1 MNTTALSNHLL
12 ISHCYL
18 YVSIVCG
25 AWVLNIRVQ
34 SSLVSLY
41 TQPYIGALESLGP
54 PHANDGNSNWS
65 VHNHHTRSPHL
76 IKLLTPWSL
85 LHSMSTCAS
94 MSAYASQCITIA
106 KYLTTHQ
113 PHVFIPRCQ
122 LNYLSFPHSFACS
135 RHPAIVLSF
144 GKRLCRSIQPSHL
157 FTAIC
162 LSYGTRSGGEV
173 TRQGRQLSN
182 SSEPL
187 SASEPCLP
195 DPITRDDTLGR
206 VRAIVCYN
214 SAWTNCHVYCR
225 SILTKIVTK
234 LRTEDVDCTRE
245 RSLIKSENCR
255 RWSILC

>member
-1 MNTTALSNHLL
+1 MRL
-12 ISHCYL
+12 C
-18 YVSIVCG
+18 
-25 AWVLNIRVQ
+25 
-34 SSLVSLY
+34 
-41 TQPYIGALESLGP
+41 
-54 PHANDGNSNWS
+54 
-65 VHNHHTRSPHL
+65 
-76 IKLLTPWSL
+76 
-85 LHSMSTCAS
+85 
-94 MSAYASQCITIA
+94 QCITIA

-182 SSEPL
+182 PL

-234 LRTEDVDCTRE
+234 LRTENVDCTRE